1 MRVYTRV
8 TIGQLHL
15 ELGRAREALSE
26 IEPEIA
32 QLDGWRKADPEDVIA
47 PIALGATLSL
57 LGESRV
63 RLGEFDAALS
73 TYAEAMQYLKPELGE
88 ASADVRIIYGRM
100 LAGLAQAEAGLAMTA
115 QGTDRASRVAASRE
129 TAQRAVKIL
138 ESIANDGDNGRE
150 ASEVLAAVRPI
161 LAAS

>member
-1 MRVYTRV
+1 
-8 TIGQLHL
+8 
-15 ELGRAREALSE
+15 
-26 IEPEIA
+26 
-32 QLDGWRKADPEDVIA
+32 
-47 PIALGATLSL
+47 
-57 LGESRV
+57 
-63 RLGEFDAALS
+63 
-73 TYAEAMQYLKPELGE
+73 MQYLKPELGE